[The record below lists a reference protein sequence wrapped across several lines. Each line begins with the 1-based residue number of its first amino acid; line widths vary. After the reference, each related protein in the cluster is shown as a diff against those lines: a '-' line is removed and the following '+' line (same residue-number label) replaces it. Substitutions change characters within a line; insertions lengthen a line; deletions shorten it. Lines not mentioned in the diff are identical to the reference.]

1 MLYVVKIICLMHV
14 NAAIWVGRQL
24 WNGAHA
30 GVRVIRTIRQRG
42 AGK

>member
-1 MLYVVKIICLMHV
+1 MLYVAKILYLLHV

-24 WNGAHA
+24 WNGARA
-30 GVRVIRTIRQRG
+30 GVRMIRQRG